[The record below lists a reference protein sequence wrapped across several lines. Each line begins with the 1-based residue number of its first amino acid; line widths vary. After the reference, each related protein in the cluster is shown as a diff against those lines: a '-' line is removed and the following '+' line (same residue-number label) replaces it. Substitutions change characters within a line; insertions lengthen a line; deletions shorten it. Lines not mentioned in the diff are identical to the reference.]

1 MSDDQK
7 DQQIQ
12 MSGAEP
18 ERQPIFNLHWAVA
31 ALCGLLL
38 AIQAADSLV
47 LNDSGREQ
55 LLTWLAFVPYRLI
68 EPDGIPGGLWP
79 MIWTPIT
86 HAFLHA
92 GWEHV
97 ILNTVWLAIFAT
109 PVTLRYG
116 PVKMLAIF
124 LIGAIVGAAAFAAT
138 TLNSVQVLVG
148 ASGGIAA
155 LTGAAVRFM
164 FQPVQ
169 IGVNPETG
177 ERVLLGR
184 KLATLREVMAHPTA
198 RTFTLFWLILNAIV
212 PLLPLVLGGMEVQV
226 AWQTHL
232 GGFLF
237 GLLAVPLFE
246 RKSA

>member
-7 DQQIQ
+7 NQQLQ
-12 MSGAEP
+12 RP
-18 ERQPIFNLHWAVA
+18 EADPQRQPIFNLHWAVA

-47 LNDSGREQ
+47 LNDFGREQ

-79 MIWTPIT
+79 LIWTPVT

-116 PVKMLAIF
+116 AVKMLALF
-124 LIGAIVGAAAFAAT
+124 LLGAIAGAALFAAT
-138 TLNSVQVLVG
+138 TFNSVQVLVG

-169 IGVNPETG
+169 IAVDPETG
-177 ERVLLGR
+177 QRIALGR
-184 KLATLREVMAHPTA
+184 SLATLREVMAHPTA
-198 RTFTLFWLILNAIV
+198 RTFTLLWLVLNAVV

-226 AWQTHL
+226 AWQAHL

-237 GLLAVPLFE
+237 GFFAVRLLE